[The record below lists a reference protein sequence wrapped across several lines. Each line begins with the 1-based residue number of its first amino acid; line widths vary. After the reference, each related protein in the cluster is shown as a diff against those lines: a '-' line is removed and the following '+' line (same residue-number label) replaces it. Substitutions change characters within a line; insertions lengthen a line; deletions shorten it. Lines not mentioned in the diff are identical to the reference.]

1 MLLPLRKG
9 QRSDVPTGG
18 AMKRIC
24 LAASTA
30 LAFFAMSAEAID
42 HQVVARSGPNRFDP
56 PTLEIAVGDTV
67 TFVNNP
73 DAPGFHNVESDTG
86 SVTQFRCANGCDGD
100 GGNGDPSSTAWT
112 ATVTFPTA
120 GSVPFLCQV
129 HGVPGGGGMYGTITV
144 VGNGTPTLD
153 LSPGSLTGSADEGAS
168 TAVPLSIGNTGDADL
183 TWSADT
189 AVTDCAAP
197 ETSPWLSLDTTSGT
211 VAVGDPATQVNVTL
225 DATALAPGVYN
236 ADVCVQSNDTANP
249 LVPVPVEFTVNV
261 SAADQI
267 FQSGFDP

>member
-1 MLLPLRKG
+1 
-9 QRSDVPTGG
+9 
-18 AMKRIC
+18 MKRIC

-30 LAFFAMSAEAID
+30 LAFFAMSAEATD

-73 DAPGFHNVESDTG
+73 EAPGFHNVLSDTG

-120 GSVPFLCQV
+120 GSVPFLCEV
-129 HGVPGGGGMYGTITV
+129 HGIPGGGGMYGTITV
-144 VGNGTPTLD
+144 VATGGNPVLD
-153 LSPGSLTGSADEGAS
+153 LSPGSLSGTADEGAS
-168 TAVPLSIGNTGDADL
+168 AVVPLSIGNTGDADL
-183 TWSADT
+183 IWSTDAT
-189 AVTDCAAP
+189 LTDCAAP
-197 ETSPWLSLDTTSGT
+197 ETIAWLSLDPTSGT
-211 VAVGDPATQVNVTL
+211 VAVGDPATTVNVTL
-225 DATALAPGVYN
+225 DAATLAPGVYN
-236 ADVCVQSNDTANP
+236 ADVCVHSNDAANA

-261 SAADQI
+261 STADQI
-267 FQSGFDP
+267 FTNGFDP